1 MSTKY
6 SFNVKMFGEDE
17 KSARSDD
24 FMKTKNKVG
33 QSIQSIIVPTKGFS
47 ASASKCLPNESE
59 IVVETG
65 PNFSG
70 RISSENGKCFIDG
83 NSDDSTD
90 SYTLHIDHEECG
102 SKISHD
108 DLTVETF
115 ITVQENSGILTH
127 SSRKFMVVCTF
138 QPDTLTVRARLALP
152 KKGEANVIEDDD
164 FWIDRGRS
172 ARHQKW
178 QMVDKSALI
187 LKESSGIESSEAIP
201 AVHQNE
207 IHQNSQLSSS
217 SSLTMNDLPRNAV
230 KKTESNQNE
239 KKTRFLKFTATE
251 RTYAST
257 FSFMELFV
265 GILIVMTIIVTVIFL
280 LKFFTFN
287 KY

>member
-6 SFNVKMFGEDE
+6 AFNVKMFGRDE

-24 FMKTKNKVG
+24 FMKKNKVG
-33 QSIQSIIVPTKGFS
+33 QSIIVPTKGFS
-47 ASASKCLPNESE
+47 ATASKCLPNESE

-65 PNFSG
+65 PNFTG
-70 RISSENGKCFIDG
+70 RISSENGKCFVDG
-83 NSDDSTD
+83 NSNEDTN

-152 KKGEANVIEDDD
+152 KKGEANVVEDD

-172 ARHQKW
+172 ARRQKW
-178 QMVDKSALI
+178 QMVDKSALV
-187 LKESSGIESSEAIP
+187 LKESSGPESSEAIP
-201 AVHQNE
+201 SIDEVHYE
-207 IHQNSQLSSS
+207 S
-217 SSLTMNDLPRNAV
+217 MNDLPGNE
-230 KKTESNQNE
+230 KTYSRRNE
-239 KKTRFLKFTATE
+239 KKTRFQKYTAE
-251 RTYAST
+251 RSYAST
-257 FSFMELFV
+257 FSMMEIFA
-265 GILIVMTIIVTVIFL
+265 GILIVMTIAFVVIFL
-280 LKFFTFN
+280 LKLFTFN